1 MTRKPTRNSPLRVVA
16 FFVGVLSLLIAV
28 AVLAQVRSTDRTSG
42 EANAVLAQLAVPASP
57 LAEFPLTPRTDG
69 AERFPTVR
77 SHAKGQR
84 AVPMDSNWPPFV
96 AVVPYDSGGAAV
108 SVAVADVNGDGKP
121 DLLTANYDNGTVG
134 VLLGNGDGT
143 FQVATTFDAGGP
155 DINTYSIAVG
165 DLNGDGKPDV
175 AVTVVL
181 NGSSHYPL
189 RVLMGN
195 GDGTFQPAVAY
206 DTGTNGNTYSVVVA
220 DVNGDN
226 KPDLVV
232 VNEFDVSI
240 LLGNG
245 DGTFQTAVTYNPGV
259 GPVFLNSAAV
269 VDVNGD
275 DKPDLIVSAIG
286 IDKGVL
292 VLLGNGDGTFQ
303 TPAKTYGFEESHWNA
318 VGDVNGDGKPDVAF
332 VDNHNNPNFEAGVI
346 LGNGDGTFRSGQTYD
361 TGGEFAVK
369 IVMADVN
376 GDGNPDLLV
385 ANIFSNSVSV
395 LFGNGD
401 GTFQAPLASSSG
413 GASFGIAVADVNGDN
428 KPDLLVADQLFFD
441 GSGGGIGVLL
451 NNSGAPP
458 TTTTLASSLN
468 PADPHE
474 AVTYT
479 AAVTSQHGGGLT
491 GFVMFQDGGSTV
503 ANVRLAGDQAA
514 YSTMYS
520 KGGTHA
526 ITATYSGDL
535 QNAGS
540 ASATLIEHI
549 AGIGTKT
556 AVTSSGSP
564 SLINKPVTFTAIV
577 SSPHRAIPDG
587 ELVTFYDGTAPLGS
601 VALAGGTAA
610 FTTSRLSPKEH
621 TIRATYAGDATF
633 KPSTGSVTQ
642 VVNKHPT
649 TTSLRSSLNP
659 SAHGQAVTFI
669 SRVASAGPIPTGK
682 VVFKDGTLGIGSATL
697 ISGVAKLTKS
707 ALAVGTHPIT
717 AQYLGDA
724 VSGKSTSAVL
734 NQVVK

>member
-1 MTRKPTRNSPLRVVA
+1 MTRKPTRHYSLRVVA
-16 FFVGVLSLLIAV
+16 FFVGLLTLLIAV
-28 AVLAQVRSTDRTSG
+28 AVLAQLTGAGRTIGKS
-42 EANAVLAQLAVPASP
+42 NAVLAQLGAPASAQAELP
-57 LAEFPLTPRTDG
+57 LIPRTNG
-69 AERFPTVR
+69 SGHFSTGR
-77 SHAKGQR
+77 SQTKRRG
-84 AVPMDSNWPPFV
+84 AVPMDPNWPPFV
-96 AVVPYDSGGAAV
+96 AVVPYDSGGGAV

-181 NGSSHYPL
+181 NGSQRYPL
-189 RVLMGN
+189 RVLIGN

-206 DTGTNGNTYSVVVA
+206 DTGTNGNANSVVIA
-220 DVNGDN
+220 DVNGDH

-232 VNEFDVSI
+232 VNTFEVSV

-245 DGTFQTAVTYNPGV
+245 DGTFQAAVTYNPGV
-259 GPVFLNSAAV
+259 GPAFLNSAAV

-286 IDKGVL
+286 IYKGV
-292 VLLGNGDGTFQ
+292 VVMLGNGDGTFQ
-303 TPAKTYGFEESHWNA
+303 AGETYGFEESHWNA
-318 VGDVNGDGKPDVAF
+318 VGDVNGDGKLDVAF
-332 VDNHNNPNFEAGVI
+332 VDNHNDPNFQVGLI

-361 TGGEFAVK
+361 TGGEFALK

-376 GDGNPDLLV
+376 GDGNLDLLV
-385 ANIFSNSVSV
+385 TNLFSDSVSV

-401 GTFQAPLASSSG
+401 GTFQSPLISQSG
-413 GASFGIAVADVNGDN
+413 GSVLGIAVADLNGDG
-428 KPDLLVADQLFFD
+428 KPDLVAADKPFSD
-441 GSGGGIGVLL
+441 GSEGGVGVLL

-458 TTTTLASSLN
+458 TMTTLVSSLN
-468 PADPHE
+468 PADPHNT
-474 AVTYT
+474 VTYT

-491 GFVMFQDGGSTV
+491 GFVMFQDGGSTI
-503 ANVRLAGDQAA
+503 ANVQLAGDQAA
-514 YSTMYS
+514 YSTIYS

-526 ITATYSGDL
+526 IIATYSGDL

-556 AVTSSGSP
+556 VVTSSGSP
-564 SLINKPVTFTAIV
+564 SLINKPVTFSAIV

-587 ELVTFYDGTAPLGS
+587 ELVTFYDGTAPLRS
-601 VALAGGTAA
+601 VALAGGTATY
-610 FTTSRLSPKEH
+610 TTSSLSAKEH
-621 TIRATYAGDATF
+621 TIKATYAGDATF
-633 KPSTGSVTQ
+633 KPSTGAVRQ

-649 TTSLRSSLNP
+649 TTRLRSSLNP

-682 VVFKDGTLGIGSATL
+682 VFFKDGTLGIGSATL
-697 ISGVAKLTKS
+697 SSGVAKLTKS

-717 AQYLGDA
+717 AQYLGNA
-724 VSGKSTSAVL
+724 VSGKSTSPVL